1 MARKDPGRTITFTR
15 RNGLTYTK
23 STTGNSGTWRRTAT
37 SNRTYYPRQE
47 NVDEVYC
54 YIGTF
59 DRPFTMSEVMS
70 AEELNIGKN
79 TIHHC
84 LVTLEQDG
92 KIEKVEGKTKKSK
105 YIVVTDGKESTVE
118 LDETVTQEG
127 EDGESQ
133 GQS

>member
-1 MARKDPGRTITFTR
+1 MIDGR
-15 RNGLTYTK
+15 N
-23 STTGNSGTWRRTAT
+23 
-37 SNRTYYPRQE
+37 
-47 NVDEVYC
+47 
-54 YIGTF
+54 
-59 DRPFTMSEVMS
+59 
-70 AEELNIGKN
+70 
-79 TIHHC
+79 
-84 LVTLEQDG
+84 G